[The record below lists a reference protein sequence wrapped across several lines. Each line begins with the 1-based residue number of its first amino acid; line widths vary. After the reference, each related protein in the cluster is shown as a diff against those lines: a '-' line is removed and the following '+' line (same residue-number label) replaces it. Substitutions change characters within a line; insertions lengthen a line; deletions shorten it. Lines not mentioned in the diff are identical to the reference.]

1 MAEDDSKSQK
11 EDKAVEPSD
20 VIEPAIVEEEKG
32 EKVPEV
38 LEEAVKR
45 KIIVVD
51 SKEKTLDE
59 AISTL
64 RKGEYNVIGVEST
77 EEFFEVTKT
86 QTFREG
92 SEIKAVTP
100 EEYWKIANTP
110 KLDLLITDI
119 DIKDLDGWEFIF
131 RMKFDNRFY
140 EYWET
145 PILVRSDIP
154 ITIET
159 VKKMQ
164 AERIHDYMPKS
175 VKGKELLAKVDK
187 YFETRS
193 KIAETKKD
201 IVHVAGFRTAN
212 EYERLS
218 LAIRI
223 RLIYA
228 HALKTRLEKLKAEEG
243 DADEIKK
250 IQETLYLQ
258 NRELIKYERR
268 KREIK
273 NLVKKVKKDD
283 GGNGAEKKPQTS

>member
-1 MAEDDSKSQK
+1 MAEKESKLEK
-11 EDKAVEPSD
+11 EDPDVESSVEIKPDSM
-20 VIEPAIVEEEKG
+20 EEERG
-32 EKVPEV
+32 EEAQKVPE
-38 LEEAVKR
+38 EAVRR
-45 KIIVVD
+45 KIIIVD
-51 SKEKTLDE
+51 SKDKTLDE
-59 AISTL
+59 ALSAL
-64 RKGEYNVIGVEST
+64 RKGEHNVIGVEST
-77 EEFFEVTKT
+77 EEFFEMTRT
-86 QTFREG
+86 QTFRE
-92 SEIKAVTP
+92 SSDMKAVTP

-110 KLDLLITDI
+110 KLDMLITDI

-131 RMKFDNRFY
+131 RLKFDNRFY

-154 ITIET
+154 ITTET
-159 VKKMQ
+159 VKKIP
-164 AERIHDYMPKS
+164 AESIHDYMPKK

-187 YFETRS
+187 YFDTRS
-193 KIAETKKD
+193 KIAQTKKK
-201 IVHVAGFRTAN
+201 IVHAAGYRAAN
-212 EYERLS
+212 EYERLT

-228 HALKTRLEKLKAEEG
+228 HALKTKLEKLKAEEG

-283 GGNGAEKKPQTS
+283 GGDGAEEKP